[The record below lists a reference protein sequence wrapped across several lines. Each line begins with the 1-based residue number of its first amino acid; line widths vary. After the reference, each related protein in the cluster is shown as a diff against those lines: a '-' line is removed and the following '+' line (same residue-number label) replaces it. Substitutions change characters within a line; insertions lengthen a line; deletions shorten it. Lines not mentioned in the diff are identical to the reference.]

1 MNFVYVAIGGALGAM
16 LRYSLNYLPVSTAF
30 PFKTM
35 IANIVGSFII
45 GVIAGVADIKGVDE
59 RLSLLLKVGFCGGFT
74 TFSTFSLETMTLIE
88 KGDWGVAA
96 IYATTSVI
104 VCVLSC
110 VAGIAV
116 AKYIV

>member
-96 IYATTSVI
+96 IYASTSVI
-104 VCVLSC
+104 VCVLCC
-110 VAGIAV
+110 VAGVAL

>member
-104 VCVLSC
+104 VCVLCC
-110 VAGIAV
+110 VAGITL

>member
-30 PFKTM
+30 PFKTL
-35 IANIVGSFII
+35 IANIFGSFII
-45 GVIAGVADIKGVDE
+45 GMIAGVADIKGVDE
-59 RLSLLLKVGFCGGFT
+59 KLSLLLKVGFCGGFT

-96 IYATTSVI
+96 IYAATSVI
-104 VCVLSC
+104 VCVLFC
-110 VAGIAV
+110 VAGIAL

>member
-35 IANIVGSFII
+35 IANIIGSFII
-45 GVIAGVADIKGVDE
+45 GVIAGMADIKGVDE

-96 IYATTSVI
+96 IYTATSVI

-110 VAGIAV
+110 VAGIAL
-116 AKYIV
+116 AKYIA

>member
-96 IYATTSVI
+96 IYASTSVI
-104 VCVLSC
+104 VCVLFC
-110 VAGIAV
+110 VAGIAL

>member
-30 PFKTM
+30 PFKTL
-35 IANIVGSFII
+35 IANIFFFFII
-45 GVIAGVADIKGVDE
+45 GMIAGVADIKGVDD

-74 TFSTFSLETMTLIE
+74 TFSTYSLETVTLIE
-88 KGDWGVAA
+88 KGDWGVAV
-96 IYATTSVI
+96 IYAATSVI

-110 VAGIAV
+110 VAGIAL

>member
-59 RLSLLLKVGFCGGFT
+59 RLSLLLKVGFCGGVA
-74 TFSTFSLETMTLIE
+74 FSSVGSETKSIWPSSSEESPESLFHF
-88 KGDWGVAA
+88 
-96 IYATTSVI
+96 
-104 VCVLSC
+104 
-110 VAGIAV
+110 
-116 AKYIV
+116 